1 MTSTTTRMT
10 IWERITMNKK
20 IWATV
25 ACLAGCAIASAQ
37 FIADDPDWKETEVPP
52 PPAFD
57 LKRLVQVDVSVR
69 SQLKW
74 GVDPA
79 TIVINNKDGVVR
91 YVVVAQSESGVVNAM
106 YEGIRC
112 NKAQHRLYARHN
124 PGSGWVTT
132 TSTDWKDLRGAA
144 SSGHPAAVAKQGL
157 CDGAAP
163 PSSVQEAVRRLRAGG
178 QEARF

>member
-1 MTSTTTRMT
+1 MTNLKTTTT
-10 IWERITMNKK
+10 IWASTIMIKRFITT
-20 IWATV
+20 ALL
-25 ACLAGCAIASAQ
+25 LAYCGMAVAQ

-57 LKRLVQVDVSVR
+57 LKRLVQVDISVQ

-79 TIVINNKDGVVR
+79 TVKITSDGIIR
-91 YVVVAQSESGVVNAM
+91 YVVVAQSSSGVVNAM

-112 NKAQHRLYARHN
+112 NKAEFRRYARHN
-124 PGSGWVTT
+124 PDSGWV
-132 TSTDWKDLRGAA
+132 K
-144 SSGHPAAVAKQGL
+144 SSGSDWTPLRQSGTSRHPESLAKQGI

-163 PSSVQEAVRRLRAGG
+163 PSSVDEAMRRLRAGG
-178 QEARF
+178 PTQVR

>member
-1 MTSTTTRMT
+1 MMKLKTTTT
-10 IWERITMNKK
+10 IWASTIMIKRLLT
-20 IWATV
+20 AALLL
-25 ACLAGCAIASAQ
+25 ACCGMAAAQ

-57 LKRLVQVDVSVR
+57 LKRLVMADISVQ

-79 TIVINNKDGVVR
+79 TVKITPDGIIR
-91 YVVVAQSESGVVNAM
+91 YVVVAQSPSGVVNAM

-112 NKAQHRLYARHN
+112 NKAEFRRYARHN
-124 PGSGWVTT
+124 PGSGWVS
-132 TSTDWKDLRGAA
+132 TSDSDWTPLRQADV
-144 SSGHPAAVAKQGL
+144 SKHPLALARQGL

-163 PSSVQEAVRRLRAGG
+163 PSSAQEAMRRLRIGG
-178 QEARF
+178 QATGP